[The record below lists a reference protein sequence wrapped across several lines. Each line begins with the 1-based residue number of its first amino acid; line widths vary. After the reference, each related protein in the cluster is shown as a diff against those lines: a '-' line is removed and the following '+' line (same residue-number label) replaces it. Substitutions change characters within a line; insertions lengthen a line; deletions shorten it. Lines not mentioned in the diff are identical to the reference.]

1 MKQLN
6 NMKSYLVGLK
16 DNDEDLTS
24 FDKIVLD
31 LFIND
36 GLDIDRHFAYQLY
49 SKYQLEIS
57 SRYEIAIEK
66 GFAEPK
72 KGDYK
77 YIVDVAI
84 RHRVNFFIDLYKHI
98 EEMKKITNEEELI
111 NFLKL

>member
-6 NMKSYLVGLK
+6 NMKSYLLGLK
-16 DNDEDLTS
+16 DNDEDLTT

-36 GLDIDRHFAYQLY
+36 GLDIDRHYAYKLY
-49 SKYQLEIS
+49 SKYHLEIS

-84 RHRVNFFIDLYKHI
+84 RHRVNYI
-98 EEMKKITNEEELI
+98 LI
-111 NFLKL
+111 